1 MYKQDTYEE
10 KLFLVKDLIE
20 SYDYLKEA
28 IEEYHFRVDNKR
40 ETKGVKQNTVT
51 THIISELETLTPY
64 LMKSLI
70 RIDEYLEKDS
80 KKEEDFEKTVIQ
92 KLENWIE
99 KTRYQ
104 KELLLSKEES
114 YFDVW
119 KEANI
124 EANYK
129 ERSKEIN
136 KELGKRKD
144 IWRKTRNDSCRI
156 ALNTI
161 KEITLLDSEIQ
172 KKEGTKGEFKER
184 LSFNSDIKRIEKG
197 PNYYCYLNEEEKE
210 DMKKDRLI
218 QKIKSYKR
226 PSVK

>member
-129 ERSKEIN
+129 ERSKEMN

-161 KEITLLDSEIQ
+161 K
-172 KKEGTKGEFKER
+172 
-184 LSFNSDIKRIEKG
+184 
-197 PNYYCYLNEEEKE
+197 
-210 DMKKDRLI
+210 
-218 QKIKSYKR
+218 
-226 PSVK
+226 